1 MCVQIHADA
10 AEQQPAGRL
19 LGRITAQ
26 HGLDAGDQLHHAEGL
41 CQIVVRAQIQSVY
54 LVVFCAL
61 CRSHDHGDAIQMLV
75 CLHAAQQLNA
85 VHAGQHHVQHDQLRL
100 LKLQGIPEFSAVCK
114 AAGLKAR
121 RLQRVDLNIA
131 DACVVLHAPDHA

>member
-1 MCVQIHADA
+1 
-10 AEQQPAGRL
+10 
-19 LGRITAQ
+19 
-26 HGLDAGDQLHHAEGL
+26 
-41 CQIVVRAQIQSVY
+41 
-54 LVVFCAL
+54 
-61 CRSHDHGDAIQMLV
+61 MLV